1 MSNAGKNAVAT
12 SIISH
17 WYKLIEKL
25 QGSPLQF
32 YQRLE
37 QALAERKI
45 PGLEVGRVEWHEGG
59 PLSAKREYL
68 RMTRERLVFDVCA
81 APFGAGFFVSWRLG
95 EVPLSVN
102 PLAILLALVA
112 AGTALYFI
120 VQAFGICLGLTV
132 TVVGSIVLLYF
143 LRSAISR
150 GLADLDAALMKVP
163 LLGPLYERF
172 LRQITFYRID
182 VALMYQSAVHAA
194 VMEAVDELT
203 SAQGIAPLTELERKP
218 ILREIYSR

>member
-1 MSNAGKNAVAT
+1 MASAGKSAVAT
-12 SIISH
+12 NIISH
-17 WYKLIEKL
+17 WYKLLERM
-25 QGSPLQF
+25 QSSPMQF

-37 QALAERKI
+37 QALSERKI
-45 PGLEVGRVEWHEGG
+45 PGLEVARVEWHEGG

-81 APFGAGFFVSWRLG
+81 APFGNGFFVSWRLG

-102 PLAILLALVA
+102 PLAILLVLAL
-112 AGTALYFI
+112 GGFGLYLI
-120 VQAFGICLGLTV
+120 IQTFGICLGLTV
-132 TVVGSIVLLYF
+132 SVIGLVVLLYV
-143 LRSAISR
+143 LRSAVSR
-150 GLADLDAALMKVP
+150 GLTDADAALIKVP